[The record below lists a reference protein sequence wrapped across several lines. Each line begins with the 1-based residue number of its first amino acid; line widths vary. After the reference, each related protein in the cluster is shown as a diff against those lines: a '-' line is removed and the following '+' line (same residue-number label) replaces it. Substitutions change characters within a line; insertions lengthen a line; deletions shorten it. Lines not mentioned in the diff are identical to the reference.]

1 MFVASAVG
9 SGRPADITTS
19 DREDP
24 VGKYT
29 VRRLLQ
35 MIPVVLGVTFI
46 IYWLVFS
53 LPGDPTAGK
62 CGERPCPPE
71 YIAAFNEKYNLDD
84 PLLVQYGKY
93 MAGVAQGDFGE
104 SQYGVPVSDELK
116 ERFGTTAKLAAMALV
131 FEGVI
136 GIIAGVLAGLRKGGF
151 IDNLVLV
158 STLVVISVPIFVIG
172 KVAQLYLGVK
182 WGIFP
187 VTVSFEATF
196 YELMLPAIVLASA
209 SLAYLARLTRT
220 NLGDNVKSDYVRT
233 ARAKGLPE
241 RRVIGLHA
249 LRNSMIPVIT
259 FLGYDFGA
267 LLGGAIITEGIFNI
281 QGIGGYVFRGIN
293 DNDGMVVVGAT
304 TALVIVYLF
313 ANLIVDLLYGVLD
326 PRISHD

>member
-1 MFVASAVG
+1 
-9 SGRPADITTS
+9 
-19 DREDP
+19 
-24 VGKYT
+24 
-29 VRRLLQ
+29 
-35 MIPVVLGVTFI
+35 MIPVLIGATFLL
-46 IYWLVFS
+46 YWVVFS

-62 CGERPCPPE
+62 CGERPCSPT
-71 YIAAFNEKYNLDD
+71 YVANFNEKYNLND

-93 MAGVAQGDFGE
+93 MGNVAQGDFGE
-104 SQYGVPVSDELK
+104 SQFGIPVSDELK
-116 ERFGTTAKLAAMALV
+116 ERFTITTKLGAMALA
-131 FEGVI
+131 FEAGI
-136 GIIAGVLAGLRKGGF
+136 GIFAGVLAGLRKGGF
-151 IDNLVLV
+151 VDSLVLV
-158 STLVVISVPIFVIG
+158 STLVVISIPIFVIG
-172 KVAQLYLGVK
+172 RVTQLYLGVK
-182 WGIFP
+182 AGWFP

-196 YELMLPAIVLASA
+196 YELMLPAMVLGSA

-241 RRVIGLHA
+241 TRVIGLHA

-293 DNDGMVVVGAT
+293 DRDGVVVVGAV
-304 TALVIVYLF
+304 TALVLVYLF
-313 ANLIVDLLYGVLD
+313 ANLVVDLLYGLLD